1 MRNFN
6 KIDDFF
12 AFITE
17 AGDAVLT
24 LCADPWFTSPD
35 GSIASFLDFFCR
47 QKDNMIRIAAAG
59 DAVSDDEF
67 CENSTP
73 SELSSKVTEV
83 LSHRIIRDFFGLSA
97 PAAVIRESAVSLM
110 QSSPAARVC
119 AEAV

>member
-17 AGDAVLT
+17 AGDAVLM
-24 LCADPWFTSPD
+24 LCADPWFAARD
-35 GSIASFLDFFCR
+35 GNPLSFLEFFCR

-59 DAVSDDEF
+59 DAVSDEEF
-67 CENSTP
+67 RNFSTP
-73 SELSSKVTEV
+73 SELSGKVTEV
-83 LSHRIIRDFFGLSA
+83 LSHGVIRDFFGLSA

-110 QSSPAARVC
+110 QSSPAALAC